1 MKKYMCDSSIV
12 SGINRLDK
20 SAFDYLFK
28 AVFPSLLLYTE
39 KIVIDKFEAED
50 IALLAFAKLWDKM
63 QVNELQFATLAQIR
77 AYVYFT
83 AKNYS
88 ISYLRNA
95 KKRRANDKL
104 FRLYGMSETSNDS
117 TELLKLESLILEKIF
132 SEIDKLPDKC
142 QQVVKLCFFSKLSRR
157 EVATLLNLSKNTVD
171 SHVKYAIQKLKN
183 VFSEKDLAL
192 FTAILVSLS
201 RH

>member
-1 MKKYMCDSSIV
+1 
-12 SGINRLDK
+12 
-20 SAFDYLFK
+20 
-28 AVFPSLLLYTE
+28 
-39 KIVIDKFEAED
+39 
-50 IALLAFAKLWDKM
+50 
-63 QVNELQFATLAQIR
+63 
-77 AYVYFT
+77 
-83 AKNYS
+83 
-88 ISYLRNA
+88 
-95 KKRRANDKL
+95 
-104 FRLYGMSETSNDS
+104 MSETSNDS